1 MSSHHNWLHQ
11 QLDSWLGDNLINSQ
25 QADVLRHRYPVGK
38 ERNWAGIVIPTA
50 GSIVFALGVILFFAY
65 NWADMSKFIK
75 LAVILASVGISHG
88 VAIKMAKK
96 NTINAY
102 SESLHALGTMLF
114 AAAIILIAQIY
125 HIDDY
130 YPNAI
135 ILIAV
140 AAMFLAWASG
150 SIFQALMATV
160 LVTFWAGTEIFDYQS
175 ANHISIVILLAG
187 ILPFAIYTGSVVL
200 MFFVS
205 AAIMSCYAFNIGN
218 MDSKLLFQGLFFLS
232 CMYLIGGLYLRSTAM
247 AKYASVI
254 RFNGLLVYYI
264 LMFSLSFKYS
274 INQLHHFFASPDS
287 LTEYLYYGMPFF
299 GLLIVLAASLYKTSW
314 QSQNNIRKAELVLV
328 CASLAIIAGL
338 GFVYP
343 SLEKPYAYS
352 WMATILINLILIG
365 HFIILILEG
374 TRETSWIKTTAGC
387 LLFSILVFSRFTDLF
402 HSLLLRSAV
411 FILLGI
417 GLFAIGH
424 YYNAQKKQVV
434 EANHV

>member
-25 QADVLRHRYPVGK
+25 QADLLRHRYPIDK
-38 ERNWAGIVIPTA
+38 ERNWASIVIPTT

-88 VAIKMAKK
+88 VAIKMGK
-96 NTINAY
+96 NNIINAY

-160 LVTFWAGTEIFDYQS
+160 LVTFWAGTEIFDYQT
-175 ANHISIVILLAG
+175 ANHISILILLAG

-205 AAIMSCYAFNIGN
+205 AAIMSCYGFNIGSI
-218 MDSKLLFQGLFFLS
+218 DGKLLFQGLFFLS
-232 CMYLIGGLYLRSTAM
+232 CFYLVGGLYLRNTAM

-264 LMFSLSFKYS
+264 LMFSLSFNYS
-274 INQLHHFFASPDS
+274 INQWHQFFASPDS
-287 LTEYLYYGMPFF
+287 FTEYLYYGMPFL

-328 CASLAIIAGL
+328 CISLAIIACL

-343 SLEKPYAYS
+343 LLENPYAYN
-352 WMATILINLILIG
+352 WMAAILVNLILIG

-374 TRETSWIKTTAGC
+374 TRETNWIKTTAGC